1 MRLLR
6 LEVQNFRGVRSAALD
21 FGPGL
26 NVLHGPNELG
36 KSTLVE
42 AIRAAL
48 LVPKSKIAEGFLR
61 WDGATPTQVTLTF
74 EAGSKVWRVRKKFD
88 HAFNAVLDQ
97 AGSPSDRFRE
107 VANGRAVD
115 DKLRELLRWGIASP
129 GGKGAPAKP
138 TSYLVVALLGRQGEV
153 QEILDASLVKD
164 QNETGKVSITEAL
177 GALGTDPRV
186 MEVVERLSSRVET
199 IFTPTGRLKQTGPI
213 AELKEKVSAAE
224 AALARLREDD
234 ARSKSIGV
242 EVVRLQAEWLQ
253 RSVELRDAETVL
265 ELARH
270 QRERADK
277 RQTLQVVIDECRA
290 RLGHA
295 EELDHRLKALREA
308 LAEADKDGAARQA
321 DQTVCEVSLDTVAAE
336 LQEASQ
342 AVVRAEA
349 VRDQVALEDQ
359 ANRQQQRTALTER
372 KAAAEAL
379 LKDVEAAER
388 EVRRLAEAETS
399 QRNAS
404 SLATTAQEQLRLAE
418 LALDHAKWWAER
430 TGLLERAAVASE
442 LMNASVAARLSEEK
456 TATDLARAEQAVAAA
471 ESYRQGQGWRSS
483 QAIKELEAEL
493 ARLRAVDLRLRVE
506 DLETRILECG
516 VHEASHKSKLES
528 ARQKRE
534 QASSVEQRVAVST
547 LPTEEQVATWRE
559 WQAELEQRAPV
570 KAGASLSTAAVASL
584 VGLGAGAV
592 ASLLVLLTNAGSAAI
607 AVAVG
612 LIAGLL
618 VGALAWSRG
627 SARDRV
633 SAASRERRRL
643 LEERWDKEV
652 QPALRRAGVTQLAE
666 IRRLRSEL
674 DRMRNEANNL
684 RLDAEQDDAEAARA
698 AVEAAPLDG
707 LRHEL
712 ADLNTQDGQADVG
725 GISALLDECRTRGV
739 SPSALIDGCRGRL
752 EAASVEL
759 AKEADVAVDTAR
771 RNRDEKKALHGRA
784 VQDAADARAG
794 HDVARRECDP
804 DRVTQLESLI
814 RDAGLSAAQPIAV
827 DLAAARLE
835 QARNSADEA
844 MATAK
849 ARQRQVDEL
858 RPVVQQHLTALGR
871 PPERARSEAEAELA
885 EIDARLAAL
894 TQPSGDV
901 IADAVRAIAAA
912 IQRRDELAEQHRKMK
927 TALDEAV
934 AMARAA
940 AEAMSE
946 IKKEIAS
953 VEGELKAIDRAGL
966 KAQLEAASQDPS
978 FEEPDVV
985 GPAVGDAAEAHKVA
999 RARLSV
1005 CEGRLNE
1012 AKGQLHLVGGHVVAE
1027 RLARQEE
1034 VVKFARQEY
1043 EEKELIEWAA
1053 LRLLNE
1059 IKAAEAEVTSHL
1071 GRSLAGPV
1079 TKMLEELTDGHYGPV
1094 EFTTELAAGRVVAAG
1109 AQRDLSDLSVGTR
1122 EQLATLIRLA
1132 IAAQLQTSLV
1142 LDDQLVHSDTGR
1154 LSWFRERLRTS
1165 AHDHQHQVVV
1175 FTCRPGDYV
1184 SAEASEPECSV
1195 NVVDL
1200 RSVVS

>member
-88 HAFNAVLDQ
+88 HAFNAVLEQ

-164 QNETGKVSITEAL
+164 QNETGKVSITDAL

-224 AALARLREDD
+224 AALARLGEDD

-253 RSVELRDAETVL
+253 RSADLKEAEAVL

-270 QRERADK
+270 QQEQANK
-277 RQTLQVVIDECRA
+277 RQALQAVIDECRA
-290 RLGHA
+290 KLGHA
-295 EELDHRLKALREA
+295 EELDHRLKGLRDA
-308 LAEADKDGAARQA
+308 LAGAEKDGAARQA
-321 DQTVCEVSLDTVAAE
+321 GLTACRVSLETVTAQ

-342 AVVRAEA
+342 AVVRGEA
-349 VRDQVALEDQ
+349 ARDQAALEDQ
-359 ANRQQQRTALTER
+359 SNRQQQRTVLTEK
-372 KAAAEAL
+372 KAGAEAL

-388 EVRRLAEAETS
+388 EVRRLANAETS
-399 QRNAS
+399 EQNAS
-404 SLATTAQEQLRLAE
+404 TLATTAQGQLRQAA
-418 LALDHAKWWAER
+418 LALDHAKWSAER
-430 TGLLERAAVASE
+430 GELLGRDANAHE
-442 LMNASVAARLSEEK
+442 LMDAIDAAGLREQQTG
-456 TATDLARAEQAVAAA
+456 TALTQAEQAVAEAT
-471 ESYRQGQGWRSS
+471 SYRDGQDWRSS

-493 ARLRAVDLRLRVE
+493 ARLQAVDLRLRVE
-506 DLETRILECG
+506 DLERRIRECDA
-516 VHEASHKSKLES
+516 HEASHKGKLES

-534 QASSVEQRVAVST
+534 QASGLEQQVATST
-547 LPTEEQVATWRE
+547 LPTEEQVATWRG
-559 WQAELEQRAPV
+559 WQAELESAPV
-570 KAGASLSTAAVASL
+570 EAAGSFSTGAMASL
-584 VGLGAGAV
+584 VGLGAGAA

-612 LIAGLL
+612 LVAALL
-618 VGALAWSRG
+618 AGALTWSRG
-627 SARDRV
+627 SARERV
-633 SAASRERRRL
+633 SAATRERRRL
-643 LEERWDKEV
+643 LEERWGKEV

-666 IRRLRSEL
+666 IQRVRREL
-674 DRMRNEANNL
+674 ERMRIEAADL
-684 RLDAEQDDAEAARA
+684 RLDAEQDEAEAARA
-698 AVEAAPLDG
+698 AVQAAPLDG

-712 ADLNTQDGQADVG
+712 ADLSTQDGQVDVG
-725 GISALLDECRTRGV
+725 EISALLDDCRTRGV
-739 SPSALIDGCRGRL
+739 SPRALIDGCRARL
-752 EAASVEL
+752 EVASVEL
-759 AKEADVAVDTAR
+759 AKAAGVAVDIAR
-771 RNRDEKKALHGRA
+771 RIADEKKALHGRA
-784 VQDAADARAG
+784 VQDAADARAAY
-794 HDVARRECDP
+794 DVARRGCDP
-804 DRVTQLESLI
+804 DRVTKLESLI
-814 RDAGLSAAQPIAV
+814 RDAGLSAVQPIAV
-827 DLAAARLE
+827 DLAAARHE

-844 MATAK
+844 VATAK
-849 ARQRQVDEL
+849 AWQQQVSQL
-858 RPVVQQHLTALGR
+858 RPVVQQLLTALGKA
-871 PPERARSEAEAELA
+871 PEIARRKAEAELA

-894 TQPSGDV
+894 IRPSGDV
-901 IADAVRAIAAA
+901 IADALNALAAA
-912 IQRRDELAEQHRKMK
+912 IQRRGDVAEQHQKVK
-927 TALDEAV
+927 AAVDEAV
-934 AMARAA
+934 AMAGAA
-940 AEAMSE
+940 ADAISE

-953 VEGELKAIDRAGL
+953 AEGELKAIDRAGL
-966 KAQLEAASQDPS
+966 KAQLDAANQDPS
-978 FEEPDVV
+978 FEEPDAV
-985 GPAVGDAAEAHKVA
+985 GPAVGDAAEAHRVA

-1034 VVKFARQEY
+1034 VVTFARQEY
-1043 EEKELIEWAA
+1043 EEKELVEWAA
-1053 LRLLNE
+1053 LRLLRE

-1071 GRSLAGPV
+1071 GRSMAGPV
-1079 TKMLEELTDGHYGPV
+1079 TKMLEELTGGHYGAV
-1094 EFTTELAAGRVVAAG
+1094 EFTTELVAGKVVAAG
-1109 AQRDLSDLSVGTR
+1109 APRDLSDLSVGTR

-1184 SAEASEPECSV
+1184 SAEASDEECSV

-1200 RSVVS
+1200 RAVVS